1 MSTEPK
7 KGAVIGTYR
16 LKEFVDKGGF
26 GRVWRAE
33 DQTTG
38 EEVALKIPRHDQVSE
53 AILDK
58 YVNRELQAL
67 KEIRTVG
74 GHPNLMN
81 LKDSVSNDGDVILVV
96 DFVGG
101 DELGEIV
108 EDRSGFGADEARDI
122 GIDICDAMSFLHQ
135 HEIVYR
141 DLKPDNVLLDGQRTP
156 TIIDFTTA
164 KQVDVSGLSRAGDGV
179 DADDTESEFLGDA
192 AFKPPEV
199 LPSGIDSDQGPWSDV
214 YSLGKTL
221 FYMMTTAK
229 LESNGLRPS
238 NFGASCPQYLDEIV
252 ARATAR
258 DPTERYSSATALKN
272 ALGREDPTPPQTATL
287 YHVGADHAYDIED
300 GDTIGRDDPPK
311 TSISITDPNDD
322 TFVSRVHC
330 RITRNATG
338 SWVLED
344 ESTNGTYYYEAGDWV
359 EILSP
364 NGRQTYR
371 SKGRDV
377 EATTDTKRLEPGD
390 TFALVDPNY
399 DKQTWFIFQGEN

>member
-1 MSTEPK
+1 MEPK
-7 KGAVIGTYR
+7 QGTVIGNYR
-16 LKEFVDKGGF
+16 LKDEVGKGGF
-26 GRVWRAE
+26 GIVWLAE

-38 EEVALKIPRHDQVSE
+38 DEVALKIPRHDKVNE
-53 AILDK
+53 TILDK

-81 LKDSVSNDGDVILVV
+81 LKDSISDNGNVILVI

-101 DELGEIV
+101 DELGEV
-108 EDRSGFGADEARDI
+108 VDRKSGFDANKAREI
-122 GIDICDAMSFLHQ
+122 GIKICDAMSFLHQ

-141 DLKPDNVLLDGQRTP
+141 DLKPDNVLLDGQQTP

-164 KQVDVSGLSRAGDGV
+164 KQIDVSQLSRASKDTDSEDSQTGV
-179 DADDTESEFLGDA
+179 GGGEK
-192 AFKPPEV
+192 FKPPEV
-199 LPSGIDSDQGPWSDV
+199 LPDGIDSDQGPWSDV
-214 YSLGKTL
+214 YSIGKII
-221 FYMMTTAK
+221 FFIITAQRFGQD
-229 LESNGLRPS
+229 GLVPS
-238 NFGASCPQYLDEIV
+238 DVGGTSPSYLDDIV
-252 ARATAR
+252 ERATAR
-258 DPTERYSSATALKN
+258 DPTERYSSATALKH
-272 ALGREDPTPPQTATL
+272 ALERKDPTPPQTASL
-287 YHVGADHAYDIED
+287 YHVGGGRTYELKA

-311 TSISITDPNDD
+311 TSISVPAKY
-322 TFVSRVHC
+322 VSRVHC
-330 RITRNATG
+330 QVTRDATG

-344 ESTNGTYYYEAGDWV
+344 ESTNGTYYHENGDWV

-364 NGRQTYR
+364 NGRQKLR

-399 DKQTWFIFQGEN
+399 DKKTWFIFQGEN

>member
-7 KGAVIGTYR
+7 QGAIIGNYR
-16 LKEFVDKGGF
+16 LKDEVGVGGF
-26 GRVWRAE
+26 GRVWLAE
-33 DQTTG
+33 DRTTG
-38 EEVALKIPRHDQVSE
+38 DEVALKIPRHDKVSE
-53 AILDK
+53 TLLDK

-164 KQVDVSGLSRAGDGV
+164 KQVDVSDLSRASKGTSDSGTNTEVGGDP
-179 DADDTESEFLGDA
+179 

-199 LPSGIDSDQGPWSDV
+199 LPDGIDSDQGPWSDV
-214 YSLGKTL
+214 YSLGKIL
-221 FYMMTTAK
+221 FFMITAQK
-229 LESNGLRPS
+229 FETDGLTPS
-238 NFGASCPQYLDEIV
+238 DVGGTSPSYLDEIV
-252 ARATAR
+252 ERATAR

-272 ALGREDPTPPQTATL
+272 ALERKDPTPPQTAEL
-287 YHVGADHAYDIED
+287 YHVGADRTYDIEE

-311 TSISITDPNDD
+311 TSISIPAKY
-322 TFVSRVHC
+322 VSRVHC
-330 RITRNATG
+330 RITRDATG

-344 ESTNGTYYYEAGDWV
+344 ESTNGTYYHEDGDWV

-364 NGRQTYR
+364 NGRQKLR